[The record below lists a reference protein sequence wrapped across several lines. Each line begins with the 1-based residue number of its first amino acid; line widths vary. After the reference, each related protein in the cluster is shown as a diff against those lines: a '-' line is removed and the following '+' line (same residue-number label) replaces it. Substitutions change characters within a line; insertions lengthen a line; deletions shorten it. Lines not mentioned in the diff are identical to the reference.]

1 MDKKKTT
8 TVINNYFWGFMTHLD
23 LTKLFQT
30 SLTKHECG
38 MSATI

>member
-8 TVINNYFWGFMTHLD
+8 TVINNFFLGFMTNLD

-30 SLTKHECG
+30 AMTEHECG